1 MLVQVPGAGGP
12 RVRAAGAAPRLVH
25 APAQGNMTR
34 DMSQCHMSHCYCHC
48 VPCDMLPLVPGPERG
63 SLVPA
68 ARLPAALDQ

>member
-34 DMSQCHMSHCYCHC
+34 DMSH
-48 VPCDMLPLVPGPERG
+48 VTLLL
-63 SLVPA
+63 SLCPM
-68 ARLPAALDQ
+68 